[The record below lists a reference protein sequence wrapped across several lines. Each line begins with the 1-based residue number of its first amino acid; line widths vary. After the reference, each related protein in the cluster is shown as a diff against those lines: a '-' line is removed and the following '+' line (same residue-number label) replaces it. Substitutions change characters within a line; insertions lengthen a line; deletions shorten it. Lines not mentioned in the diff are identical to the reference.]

1 MSGLEGSWPKCVQI
15 SDQIACKGEGR
26 SLWGVGHSP
35 SGRRDLPNI
44 NSKGKRLMGLQG
56 IDEDEL

>member
-15 SDQIACKGEGR
+15 SDQIICEGEGG
-26 SLWGVGHSP
+26 SLWGGHSP
-35 SGRRDLPNI
+35 SERRGLPNI

-56 IDEDEL
+56 IDESEL